1 MKTEDQGQGRGRA
14 VGRRRGREQKRA
26 AESAPRGAASAGWCT
41 PPTPSAAWRPRDPQL
56 AGGGARPKVELVHH
70 VGHVHPGVVK
80 GVARGARSEVER
92 ARDLGEGWGIQ
103 GWSAFSSSGG
113 FGGFGGARL
122 RQLVGAALA
131 PLLPALGAASPFFCA
146 APSSPGQ
153 SPPCCSRGLGG
164 RPGGRRQH
172 NAGAG
177 GKGVGPWCRHRPEK
191 QGSAEAAPPTL
202 LAAQCGPRGGGGR
215 ARRPRPFCLAPPRAQ
230 THHEQAVLVV
240 RQPRGGHEAVRKRLQ
255 RLLGAVPLVGLVLGA
270 LALGGQSGS
279 TAVWGDGVWVS
290 SRGAAGRIQP
300 GAGHRSNKGS
310 VPARPRAYGRA
321 QGPEA
326 GPAPCN
332 GAPEAKAAHG
342 EPGQGRTRKPERVG
356 ARPTNQAR
364 PGGGKGARKAAGNPT
379 SR

>member
-202 LAAQCGPRGGGGR
+202 LAAQCGPRGGGG
-215 ARRPRPFCLAPPRAQ
+215 AGAPPPPLLPRPPKSPNPPRAGR
-230 THHEQAVLVV
+230 A
-240 RQPRGGHEAVRKRLQ
+240 G
-255 RLLGAVPLVGLVLGA
+255 
-270 LALGGQSGS
+270 
-279 TAVWGDGVWVS
+279 
-290 SRGAAGRIQP
+290 GAAAPRRARGCPQTPPAPPWCGPP
-300 GAGHRSNKGS
+300 G
-310 VPARPRAYGRA
+310 RPRAGGPGPGGAIRFDGRLGGWGLGVFEGGGRSDSTRGGA
-321 QGPEA
+321 QVKQRQRAGAPARLWTRPGPRSWPCPLQRGPGSQGGTRRAGAGADKEA
-326 GPAPCN
+326 RKGRGAPDQSGPARRR
-332 GAPEAKAAHG
+332 
-342 EPGQGRTRKPERVG
+342 QGGPK
-356 ARPTNQAR
+356 
-364 PGGGKGARKAAGNPT
+364 GGG
-379 SR
+379 